1 MDLQYSIRINFDEE
15 LMERPERVFE
25 AMGLYVKGFNGLY
38 TAFVKGVDHNLN
50 IQYGLRKTRDGSLIA
65 DVGHILKD
73 KTKHLNIFSVWDG
86 IYRGLEKA
94 IVDVGKI
101 DSEGDVKSFV
111 DNVNA
116 QLPDNDSRIC
126 ECDANLYEVAKN
138 LKLVFEGMQKLSP
151 NETTEFGIND
161 RFHKISP
168 SFNFPRAPDELFED
182 KIIPF
187 PSRDLLTIKR
197 PDYVGNAQWDFLS
210 TKRKSKKISAKI
222 LDEIWM
228 NRWRNHEVQFWPGDA
243 LLVKI
248 ITRRYVSGTDGVV
261 SYKDEIINVLDVISQ
276 DKIEQA
282 LLDLKDE

>member
-38 TAFVKGVDHNLN
+38 TAFVKWVDHNLN